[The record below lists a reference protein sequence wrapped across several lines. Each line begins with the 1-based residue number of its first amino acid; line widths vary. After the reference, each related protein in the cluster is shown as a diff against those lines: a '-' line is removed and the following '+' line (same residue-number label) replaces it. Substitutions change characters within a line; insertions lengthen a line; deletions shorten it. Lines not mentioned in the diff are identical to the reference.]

1 MANIEDV
8 DFERAKKALQ
18 AQKGVFTRQ
27 INSFKTRAAAFKKSP
42 EVPQKFKDLEECG
55 HLPIAT
61 KKRCVNSFCDK
72 KVRKQ
77 FLRQKSV

>member
-1 MANIEDV
+1 MADIENM

-42 EVPQKFKDLEECG
+42 EVPQNFKDLEE
-55 HLPIAT
+55 
-61 KKRCVNSFCDK
+61 
-72 KVRKQ
+72 
-77 FLRQKSV
+77 